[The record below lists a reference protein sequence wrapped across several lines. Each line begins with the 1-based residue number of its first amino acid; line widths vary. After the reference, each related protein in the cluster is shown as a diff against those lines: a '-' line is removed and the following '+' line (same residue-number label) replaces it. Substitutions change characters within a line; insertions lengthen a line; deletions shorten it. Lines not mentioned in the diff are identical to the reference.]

1 MSASGALIMF
11 THEDVW
17 RAIDLLAKKHGLSTS
32 ALARKAGLDATSFN
46 RSKRITPKGRPRWP
60 SSESLAKVLSC
71 TNTSLE
77 EFTRLMRGDTEAPD
91 ASSGSD
97 TPWEAFIT
105 GRQRR
110 MRTCIPLIGLAR
122 AGADGYFD
130 DGGYPVGSGW
140 DEITCPGIADEN
152 AYALRIVGDSM
163 EPVYREGDVI
173 VVSPNS
179 TVRRG
184 DRVVA
189 RLTDGEVM
197 VKILAR
203 RTPEECEF
211 RSFNPD
217 YPPRVVPTR
226 DVMWIARILWVS
238 Q

>member
-1 MSASGALIMF
+1 MF

-46 RSKRITPKGRPRWP
+46 RSKRITPQGRPRWP

-77 EFTRLMRGDTEAPD
+77 EFTRLMRGETAEAAAGAATAAD
-91 ASSGSD
+91 APATG
-97 TPWEAFIT
+97 TG

-140 DEITCPGIADEN
+140 DEIACPGIADEN

-189 RLTDGEVM
+189 RLADGEVM

-211 RSFNPD
+211 HSFNPD
-217 YPPRVVPTR
+217 YPPRVVPAR
-226 DVMWIARILWVS
+226 EVLWIARILWVS